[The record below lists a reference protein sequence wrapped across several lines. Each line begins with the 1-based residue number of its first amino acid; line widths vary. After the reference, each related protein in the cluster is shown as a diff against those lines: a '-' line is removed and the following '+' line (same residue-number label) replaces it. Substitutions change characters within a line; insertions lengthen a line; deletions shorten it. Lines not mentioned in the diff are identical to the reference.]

1 MLWVFKD
8 VGYFI
13 LGICG
18 LYLLYFGTLSRKEPD
33 GDDSQQARVWMTY
46 IALVVLAI
54 GALVWLANYVIH
66 RL

>member
-1 MLWVFKD
+1 MLWVFKE

-18 LYLLYFGTLSRKEPD
+18 LYLLYFGMLSRKEPD
-33 GDDSQQARVWMTY
+33 GDDSQLARVWMTY
-46 IALVVLAI
+46 IALVVLAL